1 LTDNSDIGSSA
12 PSDMDGDPEEDNETA
27 KGVEGTKAVRATPAR
42 FNDGSTSVPN
52 IHIAP
57 HYDLN
62 IRDWTTLW
70 NIMVLAGEVK
80 HRYLSPSLALSDSL
94 PTWMQL
100 GFSKP
105 KFSRRIRRVWRCS
118 FS

>member
-1 LTDNSDIGSSA
+1 MN
-12 PSDMDGDPEEDNETA
+12 GDPEEDNETA

-105 KFSRRIRRVWRCS
+105 KFSKQIRRVWRCS